1 MKTLTRIVGAILVC
15 LVLALVVLRITGLN
29 PIGETPG
36 PGNYPGLW
44 LSGNV
49 VTSPV
54 SDWSFANQY
63 KTDKL
68 QTRTWYLIPHS
79 VTTGHIL
86 HNGQLYITSF
96 FPAGTP
102 FPQGKSWVKNVMRD
116 PHVRLKFGNNLYD
129 CILSPVTDP
138 DERAAVLGPRAKQN
152 PQLLAADSTNGPVL
166 HLFHVQSEGEGI

>member
-1 MKTLTRIVGAILVC
+1 MKTLAKTVGAILVC

-29 PIGETPG
+29 PTGDTPG
-36 PGNYPGLW
+36 RGNYPGLW

-49 VTSPV
+49 VTTPV
-54 SDWSFANQY
+54 TDWSFADQY

-79 VTTGHIL
+79 VTTGHIV

-96 FPAGTP
+96 FPAGMP

-129 CILSPVTDP
+129 CVLSPVTDP

-152 PQLLAADSTNGPVL
+152 PQLLASAPGGPVM
-166 HLFHVQSEGEGI
+166 HLFHVLPQ